1 MKTIVKAGLIA
12 GAISLFTQNKN
23 NTNYKAIKTNLE
35 HTRVHNYNKSSYI
48 KPRRNNKK
56 KLLNSIKWSMPGDSL
71 TLDPHA
77 QNEGPTHMVS
87 RQIYEGLVT
96 PGINMEI
103 LPQLAES
110 WVATADDTW
119 IFNIRR
125 GVLFHDGSSL
135 TASDVAFSI
144 NRARTSPSDMV
155 DLIKSITS
163 ARAIDG
169 YTVEIKTD
177 GPNPI
182 LLNQLTQIFVMSEA
196 WAKANNCEASYNW
209 DKGETSY
216 CASNAN
222 GTGPFEITF
231 REQDVR
237 TVFEKNNDWWGN
249 HYTHTIDK
257 IELLPIK
264 NDATRVAALLSGE
277 IDYTNVVPVQDIKRI
292 NSSSGHSVKMTAQNR
307 TIFFGMDQGS
317 AELNSSN
324 IKGKNPFADKRVR
337 LAMYHA
343 LDMDA
348 IQDRVMRGQ
357 SVPAGIITAPGV
369 NGHTAAHDQR
379 LPYDPELSKKLLAEA
394 GYPDGFELTL
404 DCPNDRY
411 INDEAICVA
420 AVGMFAKIGV
430 TVNLDAKTKSQHFPE
445 VKEGDANGMTSDMYM
460 LGWGVPTFDSHYLF
474 SYLFESSG
482 SWNKVNFSNA
492 RVDELVAA
500 MGVETNLDERNAM
513 IAEAW
518 DIVQDDVTYL
528 PLHHQVV
535 NQAAKSNVDVP
546 IRMNNEPL
554 FRFANVN

>member
-1 MKTIVKAGLIA
+1 
-12 GAISLFTQNKN
+12 
-23 NTNYKAIKTNLE
+23 
-35 HTRVHNYNKSSYI
+35 
-48 KPRRNNKK
+48 
-56 KLLNSIKWSMPGDSL
+56 
-71 TLDPHA
+71 
-77 QNEGPTHMVS
+77 
-87 RQIYEGLVT
+87 
-96 PGINMEI
+96 
-103 LPQLAES
+103 
-110 WVATADDTW
+110 
-119 IFNIRR
+119 
-125 GVLFHDGSSL
+125 
-135 TASDVAFSI
+135 
-144 NRARTSPSDMV
+144 MV
-155 DLIKSITS
+155 DLIKSVKS
-163 ARAIDG
+163 ARAIDAH
-169 YTVEIKTD
+169 TVEVKTD

-196 WAKANNCEASYNW
+196 WAKANGCEVSYNW
-209 DKGETSY
+209 DAGETSY

-237 TVFEKNNDWWGN
+237 TVFTKNNNWWGN
-249 HYTHTIDK
+249 HYTHNLDQ

-277 IDYTNVVPVQDIKRI
+277 IDYTNVVPVQDLERFK
-292 NSSSGHSVKMTAQNR
+292 SSAGHVVKMTPQNR

-324 IKGKNPFADKRVR
+324 VKGKNPFADKRVR

-348 IQDRVMRGQ
+348 IKDKVMRGQ

-369 NGHTAAHDQR
+369 NGHTAARDQR
-379 LPYDPELSKKLLAEA
+379 LPYDPELSKQLLAEA

-420 AVGMFAKIGV
+420 AISMFAKIGV
-430 TVNLDAKTKSQHFPE
+430 TVNLDAKTKSQHFSE
-445 VKEGDANGMTSDMYM
+445 IKEGDANGMTSDMYM
-460 LGWGVPTFDSHYLF
+460 LGWGVPTFDSHYVY

-492 RVDELVAA
+492 RVDELVAS
-500 MGVETNLDERNAM
+500 MGVETNLEKRNAM

-518 DIVQDDVTYL
+518 DITQDNVAYL

>member
-1 MKTIVKAGLIA
+1 MKKTISIVL
-12 GAISLFTQNKN
+12 SLLFMGIFSPTL
-23 NTNYKAIKTNLE
+23 A
-35 HTRVHNYNKSSYI
+35 
-48 KPRRNNKK
+48 
-56 KLLNSIKWSMPGDSL
+56 NSIKWSMPGDSL

-87 RQIYEGLVT
+87 RQVYEGLVT

-110 WVATADDTW
+110 WVATSDDTW
-119 IFNIRR
+119 VFNLRR
-125 GVLFHDGSSL
+125 GVKFHDGSWL
-135 TASDVAFSI
+135 TAGDVAFSI
-144 NRARTSPSDMV
+144 NRAKTAPSDMV
-155 DLIKSITS
+155 DLIKSVKS
-163 ARAIDG
+163 ATALDAH
-169 YTVEIKTD
+169 TVEVKTD

-196 WAKANNCEASYNW
+196 WAKANGCEVSYNW
-209 DKGETSY
+209 DAGETSY

-237 TVFEKNNDWWGN
+237 TVFTKNDNWWGN
-249 HYTHTIDK
+249 HYTHNLDQ

-277 IDYTNVVPVQDIKRI
+277 IDYTNVVPVQDLERFK
-292 NSSSGHSVKMTAQNR
+292 SSAGHVVKMTPQNR

-324 IKGKNPFADKRVR
+324 VKGKNPFADKRVR

-348 IQDRVMRGQ
+348 IKDKVMRGQ

-369 NGHTAAHDQR
+369 NGHTAARDQR
-379 LPYDPELSKKLLAEA
+379 LAYDPELSKQLLAEA

-420 AVGMFAKIGV
+420 AISMFAKIGV
-430 TVNLDAKTKSQHFPE
+430 TVNLDAKTKSQHFSE
-445 VKEGDANGMTSDMYM
+445 IKEGDANGMTSDMYM
-460 LGWGVPTFDSHYLF
+460 LGWGVPTFDSHYVY

-500 MGVETNLDERNAM
+500 MGVETNLEKRNAM

-518 DIVQDDVTYL
+518 DITQDNVAYL